1 MQILYGRC
9 SVKIS
14 SAFSILFSL
23 PLPKKKKKKK
33 EIGKTWDQK
42 EKEKVHMCH
51 LCVALSDLKFPPE
64 SSPLDILCAPA
75 CF

>member
-1 MQILYGRC
+1 MQVLYGRC

-23 PLPKKKKKKK
+23 PLPKKKKKK
-33 EIGKTWDQK
+33 EIRKTWDQK

-75 CF
+75 RF